1 MNHELFIGA
10 AALVFNPNTL
20 FFIVLGA
27 AGGILV
33 GAIPGLTST
42 MSIALLIPFTY
53 GMSIIPAIGM
63 LIGIFFGCMY
73 GGSIAAILIN
83 TPGTPAAAAT
93 VLDGYPMGKKGEA
106 GRALS
111 IALFASICG
120 GMMGALAMT
129 FLSPFISRWAL
140 RFGPAEFFVLAVF
153 GLSVIISISGK
164 SITKGLISAFFGLLI
179 ATVGMDKTCA
189 YLRFVRWEGFYEGI
203 PFIPGLI
210 GLFAITEVFN
220 GIESINITEKIKA
233 KISGVLPSWKDIK
246 TIARAVLTGSTV
258 GTLVGTVPGVGSDIA
273 AFVSYSEAKRTSKH
287 PEKFGTGIPEGV
299 AAAESANSACA
310 CGSMIPMLSL
320 GVPGDS
326 NTAVLMGAF
335 ILQGFQPGPMMYVE
349 HMNIVYAVFISMF
362 LSNIAVLLAGM
373 AGVKFFAKVISIE
386 RKLLIPAILVLSLVG
401 SYAINKN
408 MFDVFFAISMGGV
421 GYLMQKYQFPLS
433 PILLALILGPM
444 SESNLRRFMQI
455 ADGQFWQIFTKP
467 ICVVF
472 IVLAIGSMVTSVL
485 NQRKINRRL
494 EAAEIAAQAAAQGA
508 DEK

>member
-1 MNHELFIGA
+1 MDVELLTGA
-10 AALVFNPNTL
+10 MGLVFNPNTL
-20 FFIVLGA
+20 IIIVLGA
-27 AGGILV
+27 AAGVLI

-42 MSIALLIPFTY
+42 MSIALLIPFTH

-93 VLDGYPMGKKGEA
+93 VLDGYPMTKKGEP

-120 GMMGALAMT
+120 GITGALAMT
-129 FLSPFISRWAL
+129 FLSPFISRFAL
-140 RFGPAEFFVLAVF
+140 RFGPAELFALAVF

-164 SITKGLISAFFGLLI
+164 SLVKGLMACFFGLLI
-179 ATVGMDKTCA
+179 ATVGMDVATPF
-189 YLRFVRWEGFYEGI
+189 LRFSRLPALMEGI

-220 GIESINITEKIKA
+220 NIEKLYTGSKIQTKITRVLPTWSDIKA
-233 KISGVLPSWKDIK
+233 IGRSVF
-246 TIARAVLTGSTV
+246 TGSTV
-258 GTLVGTVPGVGSDIA
+258 GSFMGTIPGVGSDIA

-287 PEKFGTGIPEGV
+287 PEKFGTGAPEGV
-299 AAAESANSACA
+299 AASESANSSCA

-335 ILQGFQPGPMMYVE
+335 IIHGFQPGPMMYVD
-349 HMNIVYAVFISMF
+349 HLNIVYAVFIAMF
-362 LSNIAVLLAGM
+362 LSNIAVFLSGM
-373 AGVKFFAKVISIE
+373 VGIRFFAKIVSIE

-401 SYAINKN
+401 SYAINRN
-408 MFDVFFAISMGGV
+408 MFDVFFAIGMGGV
-421 GYLMQKYQFPLS
+421 GYLLTKYGFPLS
-433 PILLALILGPM
+433 PIVLALILGPM
-444 SESNLRRFMQI
+444 SEANLRRFMHI
-455 ADGQFWQIFTKP
+455 HDSQFWLIFTRP
-467 ICVVF
+467 ISL
-472 IVLAIGSMVTSVL
+472 VLILLAVASLVSSII
-485 NQRKINRRL
+485 NQQRINKRIAATEAE
-494 EAAEIAAQAAAQGA
+494 EAA
-508 DEK
+508 

>member
-1 MNHELFIGA
+1 MHDINLLATAAHLVFIPSSLVFIIIGA
-10 AALVFNPNTL
+10 AA
-20 FFIVLGA
+20 
-27 AGGILV
+27 GILV

-53 GMSIIPAIGM
+53 GMSIIPSVGM
-63 LIGIFFGCMY
+63 LLGIFFGCMY

-106 GRALS
+106 GRALA

-120 GMMGALAMT
+120 GITGSLAMT
-129 FLSPFISRWAL
+129 FLSPFISRVAL
-140 RFGPAEFFVLAVF
+140 RFGPAEFFTLAVF

-164 SITKGLISAFFGLLI
+164 SLVKGLMSGLFGLLI

-189 YLRFVRWEGFYEGI
+189 YLRFTRVEGFYEGI

-210 GLFAITEVFN
+210 GLFAVTEVFN
-220 GIESINITEKIKA
+220 GIENILSTAKIKA
-233 KISGVLPSWKDIK
+233 KISGVLPSLKDIK
-246 TIARAVLTGSTV
+246 IIGRAVITGCTV
-258 GTLVGTVPGVGSDIA
+258 GTIVGVIPGVGSDIA
-273 AFVSYSEAKRTSKH
+273 AFISYSEAKRTSKH
-287 PEKFGTGIPEGV
+287 PELFGTGIPEGV
-299 AAAESANSACA
+299 GAPESANSACA

-335 ILQGFQPGPMMYVE
+335 TLQGFQCGPMMYVD
-349 HMNIVYAVFISMF
+349 HMDIVYAVFISMF
-362 LSNIAVLLAGM
+362 LSNTAVLLAGM
-373 AGVKFFAKVISIE
+373 AGIKFFAKVISIE
-386 RKLLIPAILVLSLVG
+386 RKLLVPAVLVLSLVG
-401 SYAINKN
+401 SYAMNQN
-408 MFDVFFAISMGGV
+408 MFDVYFAIAMGGV
-421 GYLMQKYQFPLS
+421 GYLMQKYGFPLS

-467 ICVVF
+467 ICVGFV
-472 IVLAIGSMVTSVL
+472 VLAAASMVSSVL
-485 NQRKINRRL
+485 NQRKINKRL
-494 EAAEIAAQAAAQGA
+494 EEANQ
-508 DEK
+508 